1 MYLSADHWLKSG
13 RLNDIQ
19 IDFYNAGPVLF
30 GVKEYVPA
38 LMEYVERYKARL
50 HFSHR
55 LTKIDG
61 PAKKAWFTVT
71 DADGNTSMLET
82 SFDMIHV
89 VPPQQAPDF
98 IRASKLVD
106 AAGWVDV
113 NQDTLQHKIYPNIY
127 ALGDVTNCPNAKTAA
142 AARKQAPVVATNVL
156 FDLNK
161 GKQRAAYDGYGSC
174 PLTVERGKI
183 VLAEFAPI
191 SLMAIM
197 LSAGVAAGLG
207 LRTGIVRYKAAT
219 LLATFGVL
227 CAPLGVYVAHQ
238 LPEKVLAIL
247 FSIVLL
253 TVSWRS
259 FQKFQTPT
267 LLIGDDC
274 DDPNGCDDEEKVE
287 PACAVNPATSKLFW
301 TAPCT
306 KRLILTGGF
315 SGFLSGLL
323 GVGGGFIIVPTLHS
337 ISNLETKMIVA
348 TSLAVIA
355 LVSMASALSYAGN
368 GAILWGIAVPFIT

>member
-1 MYLSADHWLKSG
+1 MIDPISLSILLG
-13 RLNDIQ
+13 
-19 IDFYNAGPVLF
+19 LF
-30 GVKEYVPA
+30 VG
-38 LMEYVERYKARL
+38 
-50 HFSHR
+50 F
-55 LTKIDG
+55 
-61 PAKKAWFTVT
+61 
-71 DADGNTSMLET
+71 
-82 SFDMIHV
+82 
-89 VPPQQAPDF
+89 
-98 IRASKLVD
+98 
-106 AAGWVDV
+106 
-113 NQDTLQHKIYPNIY
+113 
-127 ALGDVTNCPNAKTAA
+127 
-142 AARKQAPVVATNVL
+142 
-156 FDLNK
+156 
-161 GKQRAAYDGYGSC
+161 
-174 PLTVERGKI
+174 
-183 VLAEFAPI
+183 VLAITGAGGAILSLPLLVFFLHLRMIDAAPI

-197 LSAGVAAGLG
+197 LSAGIAAGLG
-207 LRTGIVRYKAAT
+207 LKSGIVRYKAAT

-238 LPEKVLAIL
+238 LPEKVLATL
-247 FSIVLL
+247 FSFVLL
-253 TVSWRS
+253 IVSIRS

-274 DDPNGCDDEEKVE
+274 DDPNGCDENEKEE

-355 LVSMASALSYAGN
+355 LVSMASAVSYAGN
-368 GAILWGIAVPFIT
+368 GAIPWNIAIPFVSATVGGMLLGRLLHTKIPSHISVLIFSILSLIIAVLMFLNTVVGF

>member
-1 MYLSADHWLKSG
+1 M
-13 RLNDIQ
+13 
-19 IDFYNAGPVLF
+19 IDP
-30 GVKEYVPA
+30 
-38 LMEYVERYKARL
+38 
-50 HFSHR
+50 
-55 LTKIDG
+55 I
-61 PAKKAWFTVT
+61 
-71 DADGNTSMLET
+71 SM
-82 SFDMIHV
+82 SI
-89 VPPQQAPDF
+89 
-98 IRASKLVD
+98 
-106 AAGWVDV
+106 
-113 NQDTLQHKIYPNIY
+113 
-127 ALGDVTNCPNAKTAA
+127 ALG
-142 AARKQAPVVATNVL
+142 L
-156 FDLNK
+156 FV
-161 GKQRAAYDGYGSC
+161 G
-174 PLTVERGKI
+174 V
-183 VLAEFAPI
+183 VLAITGAGGAILSLPLLVFFLNLKMIDAAPI

-197 LSAGVAAGLG
+197 LSAGLAAVLG
-207 LRTGIVRYKAAT
+207 LRSGIVRYKAAT

-247 FSIVLL
+247 FSFVLL

-306 KRLILTGGF
+306 QRLILTGGF

-355 LVSMASALSYAGN
+355 LVSMASALSYAGSN
-368 GAILWGIAVPFIT
+368 EILWDIAVPFIIASVAGMLVGRLLHSKIPSHISVLIFGILSLAIATSMLLKIVFTI

>member
-1 MYLSADHWLKSG
+1 M
-13 RLNDIQ
+13 
-19 IDFYNAGPVLF
+19 IDP
-30 GVKEYVPA
+30 
-38 LMEYVERYKARL
+38 
-50 HFSHR
+50 
-55 LTKIDG
+55 I
-61 PAKKAWFTVT
+61 
-71 DADGNTSMLET
+71 SM
-82 SFDMIHV
+82 SI
-89 VPPQQAPDF
+89 
-98 IRASKLVD
+98 
-106 AAGWVDV
+106 
-113 NQDTLQHKIYPNIY
+113 
-127 ALGDVTNCPNAKTAA
+127 ALG
-142 AARKQAPVVATNVL
+142 L
-156 FDLNK
+156 FV
-161 GKQRAAYDGYGSC
+161 G
-174 PLTVERGKI
+174 V
-183 VLAEFAPI
+183 VLAITGAGGAILSLPLLVFFLHLKMIDAAPI

-197 LSAGVAAGLG
+197 LSAGLAAALG
-207 LRTGIVRYKAAT
+207 LRSGIVRYKAAT

-247 FSIVLL
+247 FSFVLL

-274 DDPNGCDDEEKVE
+274 DDPNGCDDEKKVE

-306 KRLILTGGF
+306 QRLILTGGF

-323 GVGGGFIIVPTLHS
+323 GVGGGFIIVPALHS

-355 LVSMASALSYAGN
+355 LVSMASALSYAGSN
-368 GAILWGIAVPFIT
+368 EILWGIAVPFITASVAGMLVGRLLHSKIPSHISVLIFGILSLAIATSMLLKIVFTI

>member
-1 MYLSADHWLKSG
+1 MIDPIGLS
-13 RLNDIQ
+13 I
-19 IDFYNAGPVLF
+19 
-30 GVKEYVPA
+30 
-38 LMEYVERYKARL
+38 
-50 HFSHR
+50 
-55 LTKIDG
+55 
-61 PAKKAWFTVT
+61 
-71 DADGNTSMLET
+71 
-82 SFDMIHV
+82 
-89 VPPQQAPDF
+89 
-98 IRASKLVD
+98 
-106 AAGWVDV
+106 
-113 NQDTLQHKIYPNIY
+113 
-127 ALGDVTNCPNAKTAA
+127 ALG
-142 AARKQAPVVATNVL
+142 L
-156 FDLNK
+156 FV
-161 GKQRAAYDGYGSC
+161 GF
-174 PLTVERGKI
+174 
-183 VLAEFAPI
+183 VLAITGAGGAILSLPLLVFFLDLKMIDAAPI

-197 LSAGVAAGLG
+197 LSAGLAAGLG
-207 LRTGIVRYKAAT
+207 LRSGIVRYKAAT

-238 LPEKVLAIL
+238 LPEKALAIL

-253 TVSWRS
+253 IVSWRS

-274 DDPNGCDDEEKVE
+274 DDPNGCDDAEKEE

-355 LVSMASALSYAGN
+355 LVSMASAFSYAGN
-368 GAILWGIAVPFIT
+368 GTILWSIAVPFVSATVVGMGIGRMLHSKIPTRMSVLIFGILSLSIAILMLMKTVIGF

>member
-1 MYLSADHWLKSG
+1 MIDPISLSILLG
-13 RLNDIQ
+13 
-19 IDFYNAGPVLF
+19 LF
-30 GVKEYVPA
+30 VG
-38 LMEYVERYKARL
+38 
-50 HFSHR
+50 F
-55 LTKIDG
+55 
-61 PAKKAWFTVT
+61 
-71 DADGNTSMLET
+71 
-82 SFDMIHV
+82 
-89 VPPQQAPDF
+89 
-98 IRASKLVD
+98 
-106 AAGWVDV
+106 
-113 NQDTLQHKIYPNIY
+113 
-127 ALGDVTNCPNAKTAA
+127 
-142 AARKQAPVVATNVL
+142 
-156 FDLNK
+156 
-161 GKQRAAYDGYGSC
+161 
-174 PLTVERGKI
+174 
-183 VLAEFAPI
+183 VLAITGAGGAILSLPLLVFFLDLKMIDAAPI

-197 LSAGVAAGLG
+197 LSAGFAAGLG
-207 LRTGIVRYKAAT
+207 LKSGIVRYKAAT

-247 FSIVLL
+247 FSFVLL
-253 TVSWRS
+253 TVSIRS

-274 DDPNGCDDEEKVE
+274 DDPNGCDDNDKEE
-287 PACAVNPATSKLFW
+287 PACAVNPATSRLFW

-355 LVSMASALSYAGN
+355 LVSMASAFSYAGN
-368 GAILWGIAVPFIT
+368 GAILWNIAIPFVSATVGGMLLGRLLHTKIPSHISVLIFSILSLIIAVLMFLNTVVGF

>member
-1 MYLSADHWLKSG
+1 MIDPISLSILLG
-13 RLNDIQ
+13 
-19 IDFYNAGPVLF
+19 LF
-30 GVKEYVPA
+30 VG
-38 LMEYVERYKARL
+38 
-50 HFSHR
+50 F
-55 LTKIDG
+55 
-61 PAKKAWFTVT
+61 
-71 DADGNTSMLET
+71 
-82 SFDMIHV
+82 
-89 VPPQQAPDF
+89 
-98 IRASKLVD
+98 
-106 AAGWVDV
+106 
-113 NQDTLQHKIYPNIY
+113 
-127 ALGDVTNCPNAKTAA
+127 
-142 AARKQAPVVATNVL
+142 
-156 FDLNK
+156 
-161 GKQRAAYDGYGSC
+161 
-174 PLTVERGKI
+174 
-183 VLAEFAPI
+183 VLAITGAGGAILSLPLLVFFLHLRMIDAAPI

-197 LSAGVAAGLG
+197 LSAGIAAGLG
-207 LRTGIVRYKAAT
+207 LKSGIVRYKAAT

-247 FSIVLL
+247 FSFVLL
-253 TVSWRS
+253 TVSIRS
-259 FQKFQTPT
+259 FQKFKTPT

-274 DDPNGCDDEEKVE
+274 DDPNGCDENEKEE

-355 LVSMASALSYAGN
+355 LVSMASAVSYAGN
-368 GAILWGIAVPFIT
+368 GAILWNIAIPFVSATLGGMLLGRLLNTKIPSHISVLIFSILSLIIAVLMFLNTVVGF

>member
-1 MYLSADHWLKSG
+1 MDP
-13 RLNDIQ
+13 I
-19 IDFYNAGPVLF
+19 
-30 GVKEYVPA
+30 
-38 LMEYVERYKARL
+38 
-50 HFSHR
+50 
-55 LTKIDG
+55 
-61 PAKKAWFTVT
+61 
-71 DADGNTSMLET
+71 SM
-82 SFDMIHV
+82 SI
-89 VPPQQAPDF
+89 
-98 IRASKLVD
+98 
-106 AAGWVDV
+106 
-113 NQDTLQHKIYPNIY
+113 
-127 ALGDVTNCPNAKTAA
+127 ALG
-142 AARKQAPVVATNVL
+142 L
-156 FDLNK
+156 FV
-161 GKQRAAYDGYGSC
+161 GF
-174 PLTVERGKI
+174 
-183 VLAEFAPI
+183 VLAITGAGGAILSLPLLVFFLHLKMIDAAPI

-197 LSAGVAAGLG
+197 ISAAIAAALG
-207 LRTGIVRYKAAT
+207 LKSGIVRYKAAT

-227 CAPLGVYVAHQ
+227 FAPLGVYAAHQ

-247 FSIVLL
+247 FSFVLL

-259 FQKFQTPT
+259 FQKYQTPT

-274 DDPNGCDDEEKVE
+274 DDPNGCDDEQKVE

-306 KRLILTGGF
+306 HRLILTGGL

-368 GAILWGIAVPFIT
+368 GAILWDIAVPFITATIAGMLVGRSLHSKIPSNISALIFGILSLTIAVLIFIKTAIVI

>member
-1 MYLSADHWLKSG
+1 M
-13 RLNDIQ
+13 
-19 IDFYNAGPVLF
+19 
-30 GVKEYVPA
+30 
-38 LMEYVERYKARL
+38 
-50 HFSHR
+50 
-55 LTKIDG
+55 
-61 PAKKAWFTVT
+61 T
-71 DADGNTSMLET
+71 DPISM
-82 SFDMIHV
+82 SI
-89 VPPQQAPDF
+89 
-98 IRASKLVD
+98 
-106 AAGWVDV
+106 
-113 NQDTLQHKIYPNIY
+113 
-127 ALGDVTNCPNAKTAA
+127 ALG
-142 AARKQAPVVATNVL
+142 L
-156 FDLNK
+156 FV
-161 GKQRAAYDGYGSC
+161 GF
-174 PLTVERGKI
+174 
-183 VLAEFAPI
+183 VLAITGAGGAILSLPLLVFFLHLKMIDAAPI

-197 LSAGVAAGLG
+197 LSAGVSAGLG

-238 LPEKVLAIL
+238 LPEKLLAIL

-274 DDPNGCDDEEKVE
+274 DDPNGCDEEEKVE

-348 TSLAVIA
+348 TSLAVIT
-355 LVSMASALSYAGN
+355 LVSMASALSYAGD
-368 GAILWGIAVPFIT
+368 GIILWRVAVPFVGASILGMLIGRVFHHKVPNNLSVLIFGILSLTIAVLMLTKIAIGF

>member
-1 MYLSADHWLKSG
+1 MIDPISLSILLG
-13 RLNDIQ
+13 
-19 IDFYNAGPVLF
+19 LF
-30 GVKEYVPA
+30 VG
-38 LMEYVERYKARL
+38 
-50 HFSHR
+50 F
-55 LTKIDG
+55 
-61 PAKKAWFTVT
+61 
-71 DADGNTSMLET
+71 
-82 SFDMIHV
+82 
-89 VPPQQAPDF
+89 
-98 IRASKLVD
+98 
-106 AAGWVDV
+106 
-113 NQDTLQHKIYPNIY
+113 
-127 ALGDVTNCPNAKTAA
+127 
-142 AARKQAPVVATNVL
+142 
-156 FDLNK
+156 
-161 GKQRAAYDGYGSC
+161 
-174 PLTVERGKI
+174 
-183 VLAEFAPI
+183 VLAITGAGGAILSLPLLVFFLHLRMIDAAPI

-197 LSAGVAAGLG
+197 LSAGLAAGLG
-207 LRTGIVRYKAAT
+207 LKSGIVRYKAAT

-238 LPEKVLAIL
+238 LPEKVLATL
-247 FSIVLL
+247 FSFVLL
-253 TVSWRS
+253 IVSIRS

-274 DDPNGCDDEEKVE
+274 DDPNGCDENEKEE

-355 LVSMASALSYAGN
+355 LVSMASAFSYAGN
-368 GAILWGIAVPFIT
+368 GAILWNIAIPFVSATVGGMLLGRLLHTKIPSHISVLIFSILSLIIAVLMFINTVIGF

>member
-1 MYLSADHWLKSG
+1 MIDPISLSITLG
-13 RLNDIQ
+13 
-19 IDFYNAGPVLF
+19 LF
-30 GVKEYVPA
+30 VG
-38 LMEYVERYKARL
+38 
-50 HFSHR
+50 F
-55 LTKIDG
+55 
-61 PAKKAWFTVT
+61 
-71 DADGNTSMLET
+71 
-82 SFDMIHV
+82 
-89 VPPQQAPDF
+89 
-98 IRASKLVD
+98 
-106 AAGWVDV
+106 
-113 NQDTLQHKIYPNIY
+113 
-127 ALGDVTNCPNAKTAA
+127 
-142 AARKQAPVVATNVL
+142 
-156 FDLNK
+156 
-161 GKQRAAYDGYGSC
+161 
-174 PLTVERGKI
+174 
-183 VLAEFAPI
+183 VLAITGAGGAILSLPLLVFFLHLKMIDAAPI

-197 LSAGVAAGLG
+197 LSAFLAAGLG
-207 LRTGIVRYKAAT
+207 LRSGIVRYKAAT

-238 LPEKVLAIL
+238 LPEKALAIL

-253 TVSWRS
+253 IVSWRS

-274 DDPNGCDDEEKVE
+274 DDPNGCDDAEKEE

-355 LVSMASALSYAGN
+355 LVSMASALSYAGH
-368 GAILWGIAVPFIT
+368 GIILWGIAVPFVSSTVMGMILGRMLHSKIPSHMSVLIFGILSLSIAVLMLIKTVTGF

>member
-1 MYLSADHWLKSG
+1 MIDPISLSITLG
-13 RLNDIQ
+13 
-19 IDFYNAGPVLF
+19 LF
-30 GVKEYVPA
+30 VG
-38 LMEYVERYKARL
+38 
-50 HFSHR
+50 F
-55 LTKIDG
+55 
-61 PAKKAWFTVT
+61 
-71 DADGNTSMLET
+71 
-82 SFDMIHV
+82 
-89 VPPQQAPDF
+89 
-98 IRASKLVD
+98 
-106 AAGWVDV
+106 
-113 NQDTLQHKIYPNIY
+113 
-127 ALGDVTNCPNAKTAA
+127 
-142 AARKQAPVVATNVL
+142 
-156 FDLNK
+156 
-161 GKQRAAYDGYGSC
+161 
-174 PLTVERGKI
+174 
-183 VLAEFAPI
+183 VLAITGAGGAILSLPLLVFFLHLKMIDAAPI

-197 LSAGVAAGLG
+197 LSAGLAAGLG
-207 LRTGIVRYKAAT
+207 LRSGIVRYKAAT

-238 LPEKVLAIL
+238 LPEKALAIL

-253 TVSWRS
+253 IVSWRS

-274 DDPNGCDDEEKVE
+274 DDPNGCDDAEKEE

-355 LVSMASALSYAGN
+355 LVSMASALSYAGHCI
-368 GAILWGIAVPFIT
+368 ILWGIAVPFVSAAVIGMILGRMLHSKIPSHMSVLIFGILSLSIAVLMLIKTVIGF

>member
-1 MYLSADHWLKSG
+1 MIDPISLSILLG
-13 RLNDIQ
+13 
-19 IDFYNAGPVLF
+19 LF
-30 GVKEYVPA
+30 VG
-38 LMEYVERYKARL
+38 
-50 HFSHR
+50 F
-55 LTKIDG
+55 
-61 PAKKAWFTVT
+61 
-71 DADGNTSMLET
+71 
-82 SFDMIHV
+82 
-89 VPPQQAPDF
+89 
-98 IRASKLVD
+98 
-106 AAGWVDV
+106 
-113 NQDTLQHKIYPNIY
+113 
-127 ALGDVTNCPNAKTAA
+127 
-142 AARKQAPVVATNVL
+142 
-156 FDLNK
+156 
-161 GKQRAAYDGYGSC
+161 
-174 PLTVERGKI
+174 
-183 VLAEFAPI
+183 VLAITGAGGAILSLPLLVFFLHLRMIDAAPI

-197 LSAGVAAGLG
+197 LSAGIAAGLG
-207 LRTGIVRYKAAT
+207 LKSGIVRYKAAT

-238 LPEKVLAIL
+238 LPEKVLATL
-247 FSIVLL
+247 FSFVLL
-253 TVSWRS
+253 IVSIRS

-274 DDPNGCDDEEKVE
+274 DDPNGCDENEKEE

-355 LVSMASALSYAGN
+355 LVSMASAVSYAGN
-368 GAILWGIAVPFIT
+368 GAILWNIAIPFVSATVGGMLLGRLLYKKIPSHISVLIFSILSLIIAVLMFLNTVVGF

>member
-1 MYLSADHWLKSG
+1 M
-13 RLNDIQ
+13 
-19 IDFYNAGPVLF
+19 IDP
-30 GVKEYVPA
+30 
-38 LMEYVERYKARL
+38 
-50 HFSHR
+50 
-55 LTKIDG
+55 I
-61 PAKKAWFTVT
+61 
-71 DADGNTSMLET
+71 SM
-82 SFDMIHV
+82 SI
-89 VPPQQAPDF
+89 
-98 IRASKLVD
+98 
-106 AAGWVDV
+106 
-113 NQDTLQHKIYPNIY
+113 
-127 ALGDVTNCPNAKTAA
+127 ALG
-142 AARKQAPVVATNVL
+142 L
-156 FDLNK
+156 FV
-161 GKQRAAYDGYGSC
+161 G
-174 PLTVERGKI
+174 V
-183 VLAEFAPI
+183 VLAITGAGGAILSLPLLVFFLNLKMIDAAPI

-197 LSAGVAAGLG
+197 LSAGLAAALG
-207 LRTGIVRYKAAT
+207 LRSGIVRYKAAT

-247 FSIVLL
+247 FSFVLL

-306 KRLILTGGF
+306 QRLILTGGF

-355 LVSMASALSYAGN
+355 LVSMASALSYAGSN
-368 GAILWGIAVPFIT
+368 EVLWGIAVPFITASVAGMLVGRLLHSKIPSHISVLIFGILSLAIGISMLFKIAITI

>member
-1 MYLSADHWLKSG
+1 M
-13 RLNDIQ
+13 
-19 IDFYNAGPVLF
+19 IDP
-30 GVKEYVPA
+30 
-38 LMEYVERYKARL
+38 
-50 HFSHR
+50 
-55 LTKIDG
+55 I
-61 PAKKAWFTVT
+61 
-71 DADGNTSMLET
+71 SMT
-82 SFDMIHV
+82 I
-89 VPPQQAPDF
+89 
-98 IRASKLVD
+98 
-106 AAGWVDV
+106 
-113 NQDTLQHKIYPNIY
+113 
-127 ALGDVTNCPNAKTAA
+127 ALG
-142 AARKQAPVVATNVL
+142 L
-156 FDLNK
+156 FV
-161 GKQRAAYDGYGSC
+161 G
-174 PLTVERGKI
+174 V
-183 VLAEFAPI
+183 VLAITGAGGAILSLPLLVFFLHLKMIDAAPI

-197 LSAGVAAGLG
+197 LSAGLAAALG
-207 LRTGIVRYKAAT
+207 LRSGIVRYKAAT

-247 FSIVLL
+247 FSFVLL

-306 KRLILTGGF
+306 QRLILTGGF

-355 LVSMASALSYAGN
+355 LVSMASALSYAGSSE
-368 GAILWGIAVPFIT
+368 ILWGIAVPFITASVAGMLVGRLLHSKIPSHISVLIFGILSLAIATSMLLKIVFTI